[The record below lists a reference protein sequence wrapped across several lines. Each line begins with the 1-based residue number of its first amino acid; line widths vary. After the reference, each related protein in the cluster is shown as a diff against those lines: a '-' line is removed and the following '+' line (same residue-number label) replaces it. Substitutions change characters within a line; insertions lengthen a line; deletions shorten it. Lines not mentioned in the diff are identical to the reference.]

1 MRYTAAVLILAAM
14 GLLSPFPVSAQRVR
28 LDAFAAR
35 VNGNVI
41 LESDVEFE
49 LVVMRMDPETR
60 KLPVPGREIILERLI
75 DRELLL
81 DQARKFITKQI
92 TEADVTARMD
102 ELDSKY
108 GGSGTRRQFLA
119 DAGISEEFWRIRIRN
134 LVLLEKYID
143 QRFRAFVRISRE
155 DEDRYIRENA
165 ARLDLGEFEDPVAAV
180 PDNHALRT
188 VIRQLLTETEV
199 NERIEELLQEQRTS
213 ADISRIQTA
222 EKTPTGSSNG
232 MDR

>member
-1 MRYTAAVLILAAM
+1 MLAAM
-14 GLLSPFPVSAQRVR
+14 GLLSPFPVVAQRVR
-28 LDAFAAR
+28 LDSFAAR

-49 LVVMRMDPETR
+49 LVLMRMDPETR
-60 KLPVPGREIILERLI
+60 KLPVPGREIVLERLI

-81 DQARKFITKQI
+81 DQARKFITRQI

-108 GGSGTRRQFLA
+108 GGSEIRRQFLA
-119 DAGISEEFWRIRIRN
+119 DAGISDEFWRIRIRN

-165 ARLDLGEFEDPVAAV
+165 ALLDLGEFEDPLAV
-180 PDNHALRT
+180 VPENHALRT

-213 ADISRIQTA
+213 AEISRIQTA
-222 EKTPTGSSNG
+222 QKTPTGSSNG